1 MFETESAALSVN
13 DYVEVCL
20 PDAQTTNGRV
30 VWTSGRLF
38 GCEFNEPVSAAAISA
53 ALLKAEPQDAENIP
67 SALVNETHPI
77 SGRQSYLG
85 PELNFAEALALAI
98 GLWAIIGAAMYLV
111 AR

>member
-20 PDAQTTNGRV
+20 PYSQANKGRV

-53 ALLKAEPQDAENIP
+53 ALLKAEPQDEENIP
-67 SALVNETHPI
+67 AGVVNGPRPI
-77 SGRQSYLG
+77 SARQSYLG
-85 PELNFAEALALAI
+85 PELNFAQASTLAI
-98 GLWAIIGAAMYLV
+98 GLWAIIGAMYFL